1 MELRQKYTEVNNFEF
16 EDQFLLNL
24 RRFGIEDA
32 IKIAEFLESV
42 HYLDF
47 ISDNI
52 MKYGGMVNITSDEVV
67 FFELEFL
74 KDLPHTTLLIN
85 IKPISVD
92 DYLDYIN
99 LNLYLNP
106 L

>member
-1 MELRQKYTEVNNFEF
+1 
-16 EDQFLLNL
+16 
-24 RRFGIEDA
+24 
-32 IKIAEFLESV
+32 
-42 HYLDF
+42 
-47 ISDNI
+47 
-52 MKYGGMVNITSDEVV
+52 MKYGGMVNITPDEVV